1 MAKQLT
7 HTTIGEQLEDAER
20 DQQIIAL
27 ARAGLP
33 TRRIAERVGCH
44 HATAARVVKRL
55 LDETVADQKE
65 EAHAYRARQVE
76 RLTDRIARIHESLEG
91 DPDNKDLLKALAT
104 FEALLARITGA
115 DRPDVVTATTE
126 GTAVAFTFTFG

>member
-1 MAKQLT
+1 MSQITT
-7 HTTIGEQLEDAER
+7 HSTVGEQVENAER
-20 DQQIIAL
+20 DKAIIAL
-27 ARAGLP
+27 ARTGLP
-33 TRRIAERVGCH
+33 SRRIAERVDCSYS
-44 HATAARVVKRL
+44 TVQRVVKRL